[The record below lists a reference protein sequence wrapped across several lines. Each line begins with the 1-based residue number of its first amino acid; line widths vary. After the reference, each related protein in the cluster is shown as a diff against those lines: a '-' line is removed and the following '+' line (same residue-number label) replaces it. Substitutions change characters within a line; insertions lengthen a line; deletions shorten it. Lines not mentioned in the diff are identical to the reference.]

1 MGQLGPPAVATATTA
16 LARGS
21 RHLACE
27 STLLSLD
34 QWLTQAYP
42 AAVCQDTCYNLP
54 AERATDLKFDS
65 TLRMWD
71 TKKYKPL
78 QIQNDSQKKWAILT
92 GVPK

>member
-1 MGQLGPPAVATATTA
+1 MDFFI
-16 LARGS
+16 S
-21 RHLACE
+21 E
-27 STLLSLD
+27 SNHELVIYIYKLLKVPNRVFPVIQPHRDLCKRAHTLD

-71 TKKYKPL
+71 TKK
-78 QIQNDSQKKWAILT
+78 
-92 GVPK
+92 